1 MRIWLVDI
9 EQSSSASL
17 IADPRI
23 GGQGRQVEDLEDK
36 KLPFGLSAPIPN

>member
-9 EQSSSASL
+9 EQSSSASF

-23 GGQGRQVEDLEDK
+23 GGQGWQWK
-36 KLPFGLSAPIPN
+36 I